1 MGRDWVVISLLLK
14 INKLKKILF
23 FFLVIIIIWVELRI
37 LPLGEGQL
45 GKSYWL
51 QLFVEI
57 KVLAGE

>member
-14 INKLKKILF
+14 INKLKKNTF